1 MIDYVLCVSGNEMI
15 EGDEVSLNLE
25 GDLRQKE
32 IYFDDQETLEKIFNS
47 LKEQKEVTIK
57 ENFGLF
63 MKDRKEKLIIKTL
76 TGFYQNGNERKMLF
90 SFQKDEITLHSKSY

>member
-1 MIDYVLCVSGNEMI
+1 MIDYVLCVSGNEVI

-47 LKEQKEVTIK
+47 LKEQK
-57 ENFGLF
+57 
-63 MKDRKEKLIIKTL
+63 
-76 TGFYQNGNERKMLF
+76 
-90 SFQKDEITLHSKSY
+90 